1 MHGNST
7 LFSSLINSCLMPF
20 NVFPALQAYSCISC
34 SCKVIPS
41 AKATISKFDSSL
53 GVGEVLQVFVDLH
66 EVSVIFDSVLG
77 ASNSI
82 IPL

>member
-1 MHGNST
+1 
-7 LFSSLINSCLMPF
+7 MPF
-20 NVFPALQAYSCISC
+20 NVFSALQAYTWISC

-41 AKATISKFDSSL
+41 AKATISKFESSL

-66 EVSVIFDSVLG
+66 EVSVTFDSVLG
-77 ASNSI
+77 TSNSI